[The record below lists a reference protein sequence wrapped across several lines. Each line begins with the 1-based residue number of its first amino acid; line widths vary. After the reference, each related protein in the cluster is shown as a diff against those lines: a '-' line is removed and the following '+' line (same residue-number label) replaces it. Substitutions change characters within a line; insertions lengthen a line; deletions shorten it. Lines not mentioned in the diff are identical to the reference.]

1 MLVQIACSL
10 QKNLENEN
18 RQRTENRRARH
29 TSAGRRKVRPTSAG
43 CALIM
48 YRYSNYCSCRCCC
61 ASVFQSQRTPLDCR
75 SHWDH
80 SSKRPLCHSNA
91 DLVISATS
99 SPATSGLSSKA
110 RRRCRAPNLRY
121 DQPYMHSVC
130 GYPPRALISAPTA
143 FKSTLTIQCEFKA
156 ATTPNKA
163 STMPECSHLIG
174 AAWL

>member
-1 MLVQIACSL
+1 MAFCRLRLHVCDLNAARLRRPEVLQTNVSSASARSMLVQIACSL

-18 RQRTENRRARH
+18 RQRTENRRARP

-48 YRYSNYCSCRCCC
+48 YRYSKYCSCRCCC

-80 SSKRPLCHSNA
+80 SPKRPLCHSNA

-99 SPATSGLSSKA
+99 SPATSGLSSKTRQVSGTQPTIRPNIHA
-110 RRRCRAPNLRY
+110 FGLWLPAPE
-121 DQPYMHSVC
+121 P
-130 GYPPRALISAPTA
+130 
-143 FKSTLTIQCEFKA
+143 
-156 ATTPNKA
+156 
-163 STMPECSHLIG
+163 
-174 AAWL
+174 